1 MTTDAIIEKVD
12 AILID
17 EFELD
22 EDAVVP
28 DANLREDL
36 DLDSLDAMDLVTA
49 LEKEF
54 GFRIDEKL
62 IGDMKTVGD
71 IHSHV
76 REHFGSADQIAA
88 AVENRI

>member
-1 MTTDAIIEKVD
+1 MSA
-12 AILID
+12 
-17 EFELD
+17 
-22 EDAVVP
+22 P
-28 DANLREDL
+28 
-36 DLDSLDAMDLVTA
+36 SLHIALVHPQIGPNTGNIGRLCLGIGA
-49 LEKEF
+49 RLHLVHPL

-88 AVENRI
+88 AAENRI